1 MTQDTHL
8 EREKW
13 FQQIVE
19 THRGILYKV
28 ARTYCPLESDQED
41 LIQEILLQ
49 IWQSAHRYNPQFGL
63 TTWLYR
69 IALNVAISFYRKNTA
84 RQPGKTPIHEAL
96 TGMAAPEP
104 SQQEQQLQ
112 LLEQFIQELNHF
124 DKALML
130 LYLEEKS
137 HHDIAEILGITV
149 SNVSTKVGRIK
160 EKLKKRFTQ
169 HSS

>member
-1 MTQDTHL
+1 M
-8 EREKW
+8 
-13 FQQIVE
+13 V
-19 THRGILYKV
+19 
-28 ARTYCPLESDQED
+28 
-41 LIQEILLQ
+41 
-49 IWQSAHRYNPQFGL
+49 
-63 TTWLYR
+63 
-69 IALNVAISFYRKNTA
+69 
-84 RQPGKTPIHEAL
+84 
-96 TGMAAPEP
+96 APEP
-104 SQQEQQLQ
+104 SPQEQQLQ